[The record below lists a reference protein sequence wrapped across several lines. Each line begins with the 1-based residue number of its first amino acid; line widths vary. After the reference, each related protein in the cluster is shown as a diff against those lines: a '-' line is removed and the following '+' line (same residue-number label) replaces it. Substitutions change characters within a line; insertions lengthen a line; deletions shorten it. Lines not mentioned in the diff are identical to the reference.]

1 MKITICNS
9 IHFFEDAKKA
19 KVELDKLGH
28 EAVTHP
34 MEVEFEGKMVP
45 VIEYYKLR
53 KNTWNDNIEQ
63 RKEDFMRDHFDKI
76 KNSDA
81 VLILNID
88 KDGRK
93 NYVGGNSFLEMGLAF
108 ALGKKV
114 FMLNPIP
121 EELSYAEEIKGM
133 RPIIIKGDLN
143 KVK

>member
-19 KVELDKLGH
+19 KVELDESGH
-28 EAVTHP
+28 EAITHP
-34 MEVEFEGKMVP
+34 MEIEFEGKMVP

-53 KNTWNDNIEQ
+53 KSTWNDSIEQ
-63 RKEDFMRDHFDKI
+63 RKEDFMRDHFEKI

-81 VLILNID
+81 VLVLNID
-88 KDGRK
+88 KDGKK
-93 NYVGGNSFLEMGLAF
+93 NYVGGNAFLEMGLAF
-108 ALGKKV
+108 ALGKKI

-133 RPIIIKGDLN
+133 RPIIIEGDLSRI
-143 KVK
+143 K